1 MEQVIVITE
10 RESESDYVDVKV
22 ELQKA
27 VVAELNSN
35 LGIKII
41 KSCNDPITN
50 GYWFYVTIEKV
61 QFIIYICK
69 RNKYIDG
76 DEYFYKARA
85 YLVTDRPV
93 TASDSCLDEDSR
105 GKEVQDKFS
114 VKLGKFR
121 LQSNYINYIN
131 Y

>member
-1 MEQVIVITE
+1 MEE
-10 RESESDYVDVKV
+10 CESNYVDVK
-22 ELQKA
+22 EKLQIA

-35 LGIKII
+35 LGLKIMN
-41 KSCNDPITN
+41 SCNDPITN

-61 QFIIYICK
+61 QFTVYICK

-76 DEYFYKARA
+76 GEYFYKARA
-85 YLVTDRPV
+85 YLVTDRPI
-93 TASDSCLDEDSR
+93 TAGDSCLDEDSR

-121 LQSNYINYIN
+121 I
-131 Y
+131 